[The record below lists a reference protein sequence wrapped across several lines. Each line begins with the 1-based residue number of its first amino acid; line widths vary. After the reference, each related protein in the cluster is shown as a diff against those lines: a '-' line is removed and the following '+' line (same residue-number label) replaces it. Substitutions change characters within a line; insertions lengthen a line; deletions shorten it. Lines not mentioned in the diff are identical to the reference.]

1 MEPTIH
7 DTASAEMPF
16 LDHLEELRWRLI
28 WSLLAFMVGVIIAFV
43 ALQGWDVIG
52 VVARP
57 IQPYLNGGKLVFTH
71 PGDSF
76 RIVLSMSLVLG
87 AILALPVIIY
97 QVWSFLAP
105 ALYKHEKRMIIPVFM
120 GGTVLFLAGVAMA
133 YFVALPLTLGF
144 LMNFQSGSL
153 DPMIT
158 ASDYFSFATSMAL
171 AFGVVFELPMVIVAL
186 TAFGIVTPVMLNKY
200 RRHAIVACAVISAVI
215 TPGDLISTTIAL
227 AVPLYLLYELSVVLS
242 IGVYRRRLKREA
254 RILAESAMDGE
265 VIA

>member
-7 DTASAEMPF
+7 QQPAAEMPF

-28 WSLLAFMVGVIIAFV
+28 WSLLAFMIGVIAAFV
-43 ALQGWDVIG
+43 ALQAWDVI
-52 VVARP
+52 ALISKP
-57 IQPYLNGGKLVFTH
+57 ILPYLNGRRLVFTH

-76 RIVLSMSLVLG
+76 KIVLSMSLVLG
-87 AILALPVIIY
+87 LILALPVIIY

-105 ALYKHEKRMIIPVFM
+105 ALYKHEKRLIIPVFM

-144 LMNFQSGSL
+144 LMNFQSASL

-158 ASDYFSFATSMAL
+158 AAGYFSFATSMAL

-186 TAFGIVTPVMLNKY
+186 TAFGIVTPMLLNKY
-200 RRHAIVACAVISAVI
+200 RRHAIVGCAVISAVI

-227 AVPLYLLYELSVVLS
+227 AIPLYLLYELSVVLS
-242 IGVYRRRLKREA
+242 IGVYRRRLRREA
-254 RILAESAMDGE
+254 RILAESSANGE
-265 VIA
+265 AVA

>member
-1 MEPTIH
+1 MESTSE
-7 DTASAEMPF
+7 DKAAAEMPF

-28 WSLLAFMVGVIIAFV
+28 WSLLAFMVGVIIAF
-43 ALQGWDVIG
+43 ALLMRGDVIA
-52 VVARP
+52 VLEQP
-57 IQPYLNGGKLVFTH
+57 ILPHLNGQRLVYTH
-71 PGDSF
+71 PGDPF
-76 RIVLSMSLVLG
+76 KIVLSISLVLG
-87 AILALPVIIY
+87 AILALPVIVY
-97 QVWSFLAP
+97 QIWSFLAP
-105 ALYKHEKRMIIPVFM
+105 ALYRHEKRLIIPVFM

-144 LMNFQSGSL
+144 LMNFQAASL

-158 ASDYFSFATSMAL
+158 AADYFSFATSMAL

-186 TAFGIVTPVMLNKY
+186 TAFGIVTPMLLNKY
-200 RRHAIVACAVISAVI
+200 RRHAIVACAVVSAVI

-227 AVPLYLLYELSVVLS
+227 AIPLYLLYELSVVLS

-254 RILAESAMDGE
+254 RILAESAANGE